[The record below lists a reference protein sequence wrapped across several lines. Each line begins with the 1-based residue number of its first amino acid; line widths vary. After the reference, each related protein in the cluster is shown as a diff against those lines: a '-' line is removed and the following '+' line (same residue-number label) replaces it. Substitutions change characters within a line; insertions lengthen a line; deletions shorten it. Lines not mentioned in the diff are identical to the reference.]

1 MSSNLLQLTQQFA
14 LETGLIAKPTVV
26 ASSGDDAVLQVMANL
41 NAVGYELFRTHPWQW
56 ITKQNI
62 ITVVSTTITA
72 NTTLGSATLSG
83 ASSIV
88 GIDGT
93 YQISGAGINQATY
106 ITGAGTGAT
115 LPMSQ
120 PATSNNTGQTYTLAK
135 VMYAMPSDYDRQI
148 DRTHWDKS
156 KHWEMLGPETAQ
168 QWEWLISG
176 YISTGPRI
184 RYRILGNLFQIWPMV
199 STAEVL
205 GFEYM
210 SNAWAFSSAN
220 APQTS
225 FLADTDTCAFPDRL
239 MVLGLKKIMWATKG
253 FAPAWD
259 QAYQQE
265 LDIAKAND
273 AGSLM
278 LSMAPKIN
286 NVLINWNQIPDSNYG
301 S

>member
-1 MSSNLLQLTQQFA
+1 MGSTLLQLVQQFA
-14 LETGLIAKPTVV
+14 GETGLFAVPTVV
-26 ASSGDDAVLQVMANL
+26 ATSGDDAVLQAMRNI
-41 NAVGYELFRTHPWQW
+41 NAVGYQLFRVHPWQW

-62 ITVVSTTITA
+62 ITVTSTSITA
-72 NTTLGSATLSG
+72 DTVSGSNNLINC
-83 ASSIV
+83 SSIL

-93 YQISGAGINQATY
+93 YQVSGPGINQATF
-106 ITGAGTGAT
+106 ITAAGSGST

-120 PATSNNTGQTYTLAK
+120 PATSSNTAQTYVLAK
-135 VMYAMPSDYDRQI
+135 VKYSMPSDFDRQI

-184 RYRILGNLFQIWPMV
+184 RYRIFGNYFQIWPMI

-210 SNAWAFSSAN
+210 SNGWALSN
-220 APQTS
+220 AGVAQTS
-225 FLADTDTCAFPDRL
+225 FLADTDTCVFPDRL
-239 MVLGLKKIMWATKG
+239 MVLGLKQILWKTKG
-253 FAPAWD
+253 FDPIWD
-259 QAYQQE
+259 DDFQAE

-286 NVLINWNQIPDSNYG
+286 NVLINWTQIPDSGYG